1 MTVQYAN
8 LASKALYVEEQPD
21 VAFLDIA
28 MEKIQDGQV
37 EEGMYELVSE
47 LTTLYITTSSSAWDH
62 LLNNVLLQHPIHNLL
77 LQDPLTYRSFT
88 KPRGY
93 AGDAELID
101 MIYFPQ
107 ATDLSDV
114 SSIGKE
120 IYRYNTRSA
129 LSRTLRKRMKLT
141 ADYLDDFARQ
151 RQNIDVL
158 SVASGHSRE
167 LKYSEA
173 MKNGEVGRYV
183 ALDNDEASLEFMKNE
198 YQDMNLE
205 AAPLCISDI
214 IKGKTQLGEFDLIY
228 SAGLYDYLSN
238 RFAQKLTSQ
247 LYKMLKPGGKLML
260 INIAHD
266 YDEVGYLESFM
277 DWVMVGRGKSETLE
291 LASELR
297 TNEPA
302 ILNVNNGVEINSHYN
317 MLEII
322 KN

>member
-1 MTVQYAN
+1 MTLQYATVTP
-8 LASKALYVEEQPD
+8 KALYIEEQTD
-21 VAFLDIA
+21 LEFLDIA
-28 MEKIQDGQV
+28 MTKIQSGQV
-37 EEGMYELVSE
+37 EEGMHLLVSE
-47 LTTLYITTSSSAWDH
+47 LTTLYSSTSSATWNH
-62 LLNNVLLQHPIHNLL
+62 LLEMLLNHPIQELL
-77 LQDPLTYRSFT
+77 LQDPLTYRSFS

-93 AGDAELID
+93 AGDAVLID

-107 ATDLSDV
+107 KTDLSSV

-120 IYRYNTRSA
+120 IYRYNTRSP
-129 LSRTLRKRMKLT
+129 LSCTLRKRMSLT
-141 ADYLDDFARQ
+141 ADYIDEFAKQ
-151 RQNIDVL
+151 RDNISVL
-158 SVASGHSRE
+158 SVASGHCRE

-173 MKNGEVGRYV
+173 MKNGDVERFV
-183 ALDNDEASLEFMKNE
+183 ALDNDESSLEFMKNE
-198 YQDMNLE
+198 YKEMNLE
-205 AAPLCISDI
+205 AVPLSVSDI
-214 IKGKTQLGEFDLIY
+214 IKGKSQLGEFDLIY

-260 INIAHD
+260 INIAQE

-277 DWVMVGRGKSETLE
+277 DWVMVGRGKRETLE
-291 LASELR
+291 LASDLR